1 MMGRDL
7 CFLIAYQI
15 TSCPRVLA
23 WASDSKNPDLYY
35 CCARRNRQCV
45 WLRFLLSKSFV
56 TTFLHFQLEFRVDEK
71 KLREV
76 FRVAGQVV
84 AVEICRDSQ
93 GSSRGFGTVIYSHPL
108 QAVQAISMLNNQTV
122 RHKTISWNIKCCVFW
137 PANACLCMC
146 SHGWK
151 Q

>member
-1 MMGRDL
+1 MLRTTQQ
-7 CFLIAYQI
+7 A
-15 TSCPRVLA
+15 
-23 WASDSKNPDLYY
+23 
-35 CCARRNRQCV
+35 
-45 WLRFLLSKSFV
+45 LRFSVYKSFV

-93 GSSRGFGTVIYSHPL
+93 GSSRGFGTVIYNHPL

-122 RHKTISWNIKCCVFW
+122 RHKTIS
-137 PANACLCMC
+137 
-146 SHGWK
+146 
-151 Q
+151 